1 MEKIF
6 HNYDVSF
13 HNELWASAFSGKWA
27 AGTTWHWER
36 VFWWPDA
43 LPVPPPDD
51 LNLLQPNGVFSNL
64 LGQPNHLDIGT
75 ALNPIEVVV
84 PNKRIHYHFKPL
96 ADLLNHPEVRNMGV
110 LSGGFTPQMRFDGV
124 ANNPNPIECYYL
136 KSASGIAAIGWIHNR
151 HAVVAKSY
159 CVKKGP
165 GNHNMLGCVTPSVDQ
180 ISLPGF
186 QAGQDYYVYWFPTRL
201 NTTPDDI
208 PEDYAIVESNGTIVL
223 DFSTHAFNG
232 VLNNYLDTLR
242 SDYAFVIS
250 PQPIVKSLIHH
261 DKQVESA
268 PLKVV
273 WDFAVFPNPA
283 RDGAWLRFDDEVPK
297 DIEVFDALGRRVVQ
311 EGRVTEMMFRLNL
324 ALAAK
329 GLYWVR
335 VSDGMR
341 TGAKPLLIH

>member
-13 HNELWASAFSGKWA
+13 HNALWSSAFSGKWA

-43 LPVPPPDD
+43 LPVPPPDI

-110 LSGGFTPQMRFDGV
+110 FSGGFTPQMRFDGA

-136 KSASGIAAIGWIHNR
+136 KSASGDAAIGWIHNR

-159 CVKKGP
+159 YVKKGP
-165 GNHNMLGCVTPSVDQ
+165 GNQNMLGCVTPSVDQ

-250 PQPIVKSLIHH
+250 PQPIVKSLVHH
-261 DKQVESA
+261 DDQAETAHQKSE
-268 PLKVV
+268 
-273 WDFAVFPNPA
+273 WDFALYPNPT
-283 RDGAWLRFDDEVPK
+283 RDGAWLRFDDDAPK
-297 DIEVFDALGRRVVQ
+297 DIEVFDALGRRLTQ
-311 EGRVTEMMFRLNL
+311 RLSVTDQTHFLDLKEI
-324 ALAAK
+324 AK
-329 GLYWVR
+329 GMVWVR
-335 VSDGMR
+335 VR
-341 TGAKPLLIH
+341 TEGNSKAKKLLIH